1 MENHLHCKKH
11 ILIDIIYNNTKERM
25 RREKEREKGR
35 ERDKE
40 RKGVMKIKAF
50 VRIIAD
56 KFMNNSSNILAS
68 SLSPVESH
76 ARAA

>member
-1 MENHLHCKKH
+1 
-11 ILIDIIYNNTKERM
+11 M